1 VTDGAGAAAL
11 KERGVLMVM
20 HSLSQGGADRV
31 AVLLAN
37 GFVAA
42 GIPTRIALMRDM
54 AEGQPQLR
62 AMLDPAVIVAS
73 AGPAMG
79 LRLSRNGPPFGH
91 RHLERVRGVRFVRS
105 QIDAHA
111 PAIVFAP
118 TDNMGLI
125 TALSRRTRAGE
136 PLFSMKLTNA
146 LLRPGSG
153 LAKAAGRRKLFDFIF
168 QRLDL
173 VLALS
178 DAERRQLSE
187 RYPSRQQ
194 IFHTVANPYVTDEM
208 LSELA
213 APGSSSPRL
222 ITAGRMVAQ
231 KRFDV
236 LLHAFALVE
245 RSEARLTIL
254 GAGPLRPSLEALA
267 RSLGIA
273 DRVDMP
279 GYGDVLPR
287 LRKANLFV
295 LSSDY
300 EGLPAV
306 VLEALASGV
315 PVVTSDSFLAAREM
329 LEGAPACAVVP
340 IRDPEA
346 LAAAIDRSLAAE
358 RLPEDLRKIALPYRI
373 GPAIAAHIE
382 MFSRALDRRGQAA
395 AA

>member
-1 VTDGAGAAAL
+1 
-11 KERGVLMVM
+11 MVM

-54 AEGQPQLR
+54 AEGQPELR

-178 DAERRQLSE
+178 DAERRQLSDI
-187 RYPSRQQ
+187 YPSRAP
-194 IFHTVANPYVTDEM
+194 IFRTVTNPYVTEEM
-208 LSELA
+208 LTGFV
-213 APGSSSPRL
+213 APSSASPQL

-236 LLHAFALVE
+236 LLQALALV
-245 RSEARLTIL
+245 RGDARLTIL
-254 GAGPLRPSLEALA
+254 GDGPLRHSLEALA

-273 DRVDMP
+273 DRVDTP

-287 LRKANLFV
+287 LRQADLFV

-346 LAAAIDRSLAAE
+346 LAAAIDRSLAAK

>member
-1 VTDGAGAAAL
+1 MAAL
-11 KERGVLMVM
+11 KKRGVLMVM

-54 AEGQPQLR
+54 ADGQPELR
-62 AMLDPAVIVAS
+62 AMLDTHVAVAS

-79 LRLSRNGPPFGH
+79 LRLSGNGPPLGH
-91 RHLERVRGVRFVRS
+91 RHLERVRGVRFVRG
-105 QIDAHA
+105 QVDAHA

-125 TALSRRTRAGE
+125 TALSRRRPPGE
-136 PLFSMKLTNA
+136 PLFAMKLTNA

-153 LAKAAGRRKLFDFIF
+153 AAKTFYRRNLFNFIF
-168 QRLDL
+168 QRLGL
-173 VLALS
+173 VLILS
-178 DAERRQLSE
+178 DAEKRQLCGI
-187 RYPSRQQ
+187 YPQRRE
-194 IFHTVANPYVTDEM
+194 IFRTVANPYVTDEM
-208 LSELA
+208 VSDLG
-213 APGSSSPRL
+213 PRGSDPPQL

-231 KRFDV
+231 KRFD
-236 LLHAFALVE
+236 LLLQAFARV
-245 RSEARLTIL
+245 RQSNARLTIL
-254 GAGPLRPSLEALA
+254 GDGPLKASLEALA
-267 RSLGIA
+267 HSLRIA

-279 GYGDVLPR
+279 GYTGDVLPR
-287 LRKANLFV
+287 LRKSDLFV

-306 VLEALASGV
+306 VLESLACGV

-329 LEGAPACAVVP
+329 LEGLPACAVVP
-340 IRDPEA
+340 IRDPIA
-346 LAAAIDRSLAAE
+346 LAAAIDRSLMAE
-358 RLPEDLRKIALPYRI
+358 RRPKQLRRVALPYCI
-373 GPAIAAHIE
+373 DTAVAAHIE
-382 MFSRALDRRGQAA
+382 MFARAAGEGRQAA